1 MHELVVTQSI
11 LSIALK
17 HANLS
22 NARKITRLNLVIGQ
36 LSSIIDDSVQF
47 YWDMVAANTLAEGAE
62 LVFQR
67 VPTKFTCQDCQFTY
81 SPGEDS
87 FTCPE
92 CGSSRIKITAGE
104 EFFLE
109 SIEVENQE

>member
-1 MHELVVTQSI
+1 MHELAVTQSI
-11 LSIALK
+11 LNIALR

-22 NARKITRLNLVIGQ
+22 NAKKVTRLNLVIGQ

-62 LVFQR
+62 LAFR
-67 VPTKFTCQDCQFTY
+67 RIPTEFTCQECQ
-81 SPGEDS
+81 SS
-87 FTCPE
+87 FATKQDTFSCPK
-92 CGSSRIKITAGE
+92 CSSSHIKITAGE

-109 SIEVENQE
+109 SIEVEN